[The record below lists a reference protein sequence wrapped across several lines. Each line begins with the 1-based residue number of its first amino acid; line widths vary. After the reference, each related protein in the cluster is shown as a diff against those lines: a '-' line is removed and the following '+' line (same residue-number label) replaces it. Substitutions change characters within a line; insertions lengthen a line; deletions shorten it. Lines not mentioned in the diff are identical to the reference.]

1 MFIVRVNSKTIQD
14 TGYPLLAENIRQQPA
29 SRFIRNRLSCLEHR
43 GFTLLE
49 ITLAVAILAMMSLA
63 IFRFVQSNLVAL
75 RASSDASAADAR
87 YDGLRDLLTAEWQSL
102 PRVPGK
108 MTGEPFKLND
118 RQRDQVTWSCSAGPG
133 LLTRYAPGDFTVSLR
148 LQPNDKKGD
157 RLDLGFLRKPKNDPG
172 IAHENET
179 WVPLIKNVGSLQIQ
193 YFDPGLKAWVDRWP
207 NKPPPRLVKVIIGR
221 TDGPTP
227 WEAVIPLARTPMPWS
242 M

>member
-1 MFIVRVNSKTIQD
+1 MFIVRVKSKAIPD
-14 TGYPLLAENIRQQPA
+14 TGYSLLAENIRQQPA
-29 SRFIRNRLSCLEHR
+29 SRSIRNRLSRVHHS

-75 RASSDASAADAR
+75 RASSDVSTADAR

-102 PRVPGK
+102 PPVRGK

-118 RQRDQVTWSCSAGPG
+118 RQRDQITWSCSAGPG
-133 LLTRYAPGDFTVSLR
+133 LLTRYAPGEFRVSLR
-148 LQPNDKKGD
+148 LQPDDKKRD
-157 RLDLGFLRKPKNDPG
+157 RLDLGFLRKPKDDPG
-172 IAHENET
+172 IGHENET

-193 YFDPGLKAWVDRWP
+193 YFDPGLRTWVDRWP
-207 NKPPPRLVKVIIGR
+207 NKPPPRLVKVIVGR
-221 TDGPTP
+221 TDAAVP
-227 WEAVIPLARTPMPWS
+227 WEAIIPLARTPLPWT